1 MKLAYGDIIEKENKK
16 MKVMNKL
23 KYKNKADLLFDSV
36 NYILM
41 FGVLIIVLYPL
52 IYVISASFSDSY
64 KVSSGEMW
72 LLPKGFTLE
81 GYKRLFNYNEIWLSY
96 LNTIYYTVIGIAFNL
111 AVTLPCAY
119 SLSRK
124 DFQGRGLIMLIII
137 ITMFFS
143 GGLIPSY
150 ININNLNLIN
160 TRLIIIIGGATSA
173 YNIIVSRTFFST
185 TIPNE
190 LQEASK
196 IDGCSNWK
204 LFLKIVLPLS
214 KPLIAVMAL
223 FFGVGHWNSYF
234 GPMIYLKD
242 RELFPLQLI
251 LREILIQSK
260 VSAEMAAVDA
270 DMAIA
275 VEELARIS
283 EMIKYT
289 SIIVA
294 TVPMLILYVFLQK
307 YFVKGVM
314 IGAIKG

>member
-52 IYVISASFSDSY
+52 IYVISASFSDPY

>member
-1 MKLAYGDIIEKENKK
+1 MKEIS
-16 MKVMNKL
+16 KL
-23 KYKNKADLLFDSV
+23 KYKNKADLVFDSL

-41 FGVLIIVLYPL
+41 FGVLVIILYPL
-52 IYVISASFSDSY
+52 IYVVSASFSDPY

-81 GYKRLFNYNEIWLSY
+81 GYKRLFNYSEIWLSY
-96 LNTIYYTVIGIAFNL
+96 LNTIFYTVVGTTFNL

-124 DFQGRGLIMLIII
+124 DFQGKGLIMLIIV

-150 ININNLNLIN
+150 INIKNLKLLN

-173 YNIIVSRTFFST
+173 YNIIVSRTFFAT

-204 LFLKIVLPLS
+204 LFIKIVLPLS

-234 GPMIYLKD
+234 GPMIYLRD
-242 RELFPLQLI
+242 RKLFPLQLI

-260 VSAEMAAVDA
+260 VSAEMVAVDS
-270 DMAIA
+270 DMALA

>member
-1 MKLAYGDIIEKENKK
+1 VKLAYGDIIEKENKK

-52 IYVISASFSDSY
+52 IYVISASFSDPY